1 MAWINEIRLTGT
13 GKTDAVI
20 RFQPGPNVVAGDSDT
35 GKSYL
40 LRCIDY
46 VLGAQ
51 EMTKV
56 IDEASGYEHVRLEL
70 GNSDGSVLTLERH
83 LTGGDV
89 RAYAVPISDVLQRSG
104 SERSDSDDDGAS
116 EQNPQG
122 DEILAWKRQGTS
134 KARDIT
140 SRVFPFMGMPDEV
153 RLRSNDKGK
162 TQRLSIRTLSPIF
175 LLDEAMIIA
184 EQSPVLFGGYDLTAR
199 KRMFSYVL
207 TGTDD
212 SGVIAQ
218 EKREIVQ
225 AEISAKLSLI
235 DDLLTPIEK
244 RLEGDT
250 TGEDQDDSA
259 SRVDTTIENLSNLL
273 SETEDERTR
282 LRDERRE
289 QLRLQQRAESQLIA
303 IDELLGRYRLL
314 DKRYSSDLERLDFIA
329 EGTHFFDGLQDSIC
343 PLCGQHMDGDA
354 HTHDEDESI
363 PDVASVYQSAR
374 AEAAKIQGLQRDL
387 QQAIDDLNARRNARE
402 EEQKA
407 AASGVARIDRRMDTV
422 LGPTRTRTRSTLD
435 QLVQRRLELQTLQS
449 DREEAERL
457 RALKEQLD
465 NELPKGSAKQTW
477 APIDSV
483 AVTALSRVIETVLTD
498 WSWPDD
504 VRVEFDDKTYDI
516 KVNGKPRR
524 AHGKGFRAVLNS
536 AAAIGLLKYCHA
548 NDKPHPGFVVLDSP
562 LTTVKQREGLAT
574 SDDDEDARIDPRIE
588 PSFWKSLSEINDDI
602 QIIVLDNK
610 EPDDDLASAL
620 NLQLFSGPTASE
632 GERRGFIP
640 A

>member
-1 MAWINEIRLTGT
+1 M
-13 GKTDAVI
+13 I

-40 LRCIDY
+40 LRCIDF
-46 VLGAQ
+46 VLGAK

-56 IDEASGYEHVRLEL
+56 IEEASGYEHVRLEL
-70 GNSDGSVLTLERH
+70 RNDDEGVLTLERH

-89 RAYAVPISDVLQRSG
+89 RAYAVPISEVVAQSA
-104 SERSDSDDDGAS
+104 SDEPHSDNNDAS
-116 EQNPQG
+116 KQDPKGE
-122 DEILAWKRQGTS
+122 EILAWKRQGAS

-140 SRVFPFMGMPDEV
+140 SRVFPFMGMPEEV

-162 TQRLSIRTLSPIF
+162 TQRLSIRTLSPVF
-175 LLDEAMIIA
+175 LLDEAMIIG

-250 TGEDQDDSA
+250 TVDDEDNSA
-259 SRVDTTIENLSNLL
+259 SRVDTTIEKLSSLL

-303 IDELLGRYRLL
+303 IDELLGRYHLL

-329 EGTHFFDGLQDSIC
+329 EGTHFFDGLQDSVC
-343 PLCGQHMDGDA
+343 PLCGQQMDGDV
-354 HTHDEDESI
+354 HTHDEGGGI
-363 PDVASVYQSAR
+363 TDVASVYQSAR
-374 AEAAKIQGLQRDL
+374 AEAAKIQGLQKDL
-387 QQAIDDLNARRNARE
+387 QQAITDLSARWNARDE
-402 EEQKA
+402 ERKTA
-407 AASGVARIDRRMDTV
+407 AFEIARIDMRMDTV
-422 LGPTRTRTRSTLD
+422 LGPARRRTRTTLD
-435 QLVQRRLELQTLQS
+435 ELVQRRLEFQTLKS
-449 DREEAERL
+449 DRDEVERL
-457 RALKEQLD
+457 RALKEELAKQ
-465 NELPKGSAKQTW
+465 LPKGSAKQTW
-477 APIDSV
+477 APIDPV
-483 AVTALSRVIETVLTD
+483 AVTALSRVIESVLKN

-504 VRVEFDDKTYDI
+504 VRVEFDERTYDI

-536 AAAIGLLKYCHA
+536 AATIGLLKYCQA
-548 NDKPHPGFVVLDSP
+548 NNKPHPGFVVLDSP
-562 LTTVKQREGLAT
+562 LTTVKQREGLET
-574 SDDDEDARIDPRIE
+574 GDSNEDANIDPRIE

-610 EPDDDLASAL
+610 EPNESLASDL
-620 NLQLFSGPTASE
+620 NLQLFAGASASDA
-632 GERRGFIP
+632 ERKGFIP
-640 A
+640 I